1 MLCSASEGQVR
12 GGQNGKQGAVQEA
25 RKRKRERRGGPS
37 DRSKRKKHETRVRSK
52 SLGAISTKKEARK
65 EGQSQRK
72 KQAKEA
78 RNKKLEARIKKQ
90 ERTSDKHEK
99 GSEKGGAVPAKEA
112 SERSTKQEDRSK
124 N

>member
-1 MLCSASEGQVR
+1 
-12 GGQNGKQGAVQEA
+12 VQC
-25 RKRKRERRGGPS
+25 
-37 DRSKRKKHETRVRSK
+37 KKHEKGSEKGGAVPATEASERSTKQEVRSK

-99 GSEKGGAVPAKEA
+99 GSEKGGAVSAKEA
-112 SERSTKQEDRSK
+112 SDRSTKQEVRSK

>member
-1 MLCSASEGQVR
+1 MQC
-12 GGQNGKQGAVQEA
+12 
-25 RKRKRERRGGPS
+25 
-37 DRSKRKKHETRVRSK
+37 KKHEKGSEKGGAVPATEASERSTKQEVRSK

-78 RNKKLEARIKKQ
+78 NKKLEARIKKQ

-99 GSEKGGAVPAKEA
+99 GSEKGGAVSAKEA
-112 SERSTKQEDRSK
+112 SDRSTKQEVRSK